1 MLTYISAFILWLSLS
16 IVAGVVARSKGRSA
30 VGYLFLSI
38 FLSPLVGLIAIA
50 LLPPIQKAE
59 TATEK
64 EKSSIAVFLIPIG
77 LIALLG
83 ILLWNGLSLDPRR
96 IPSPLIG
103 KSLPAFSLP
112 TVADPARKAGRDDL
126 RGRVY
131 LLNVWASWC
140 VACRQEHPYLNEL
153 TSRKA
158 VTVIGLNYK
167 DKREDAL
174 QWLGSLGN
182 PYEMSLSDTNGRLGM
197 DLGVYGVPETFVIDK
212 QGVIRYKQIGPLT
225 PEAWET
231 KIAPLIKELS

>member
-1 MLTYISAFILWLSLS
+1 MKKYFVPLA
-16 IVAGVVARSKGRSA
+16 
-30 VGYLFLSI
+30 I
-38 FLSPLVGLIAIA
+38 FIA
-50 LLPPIQKAE
+50 L
-59 TATEK
+59 
-64 EKSSIAVFLIPIG
+64 G
-77 LIALLG
+77 LLLAY
-83 ILLWNGLSLDPRR
+83 GLNLDPRR

-103 KSLPAFSLP
+103 KPLPAFSLP
-112 TVADPARKAGRDDL
+112 TVADPAHKTGRDDL

-140 VACRQEHPYLNEL
+140 VACRQEHAYLNEL

-167 DKREDAL
+167 DRREDAL
-174 QWLGSLGN
+174 QWLGNLGN
-182 PYEMSLSDTNGRLGM
+182 PYEMSLSDSDGRLGI